1 MTALRSGIRRT
12 TLALPVVLFALL
24 ALAAPGFLA
33 PQNLANIIGQITALL
48 IVSLGQML
56 VALVAGIDL
65 SVGSVMSLAGSL
77 VATQSDPLLGIG
89 LALLLGLLVGVVNG
103 LGVAVGGIHPLIM
116 TLATAT
122 FLQGLAYLVLPIP
135 GGEVPASLRSLVNG
149 TLWGVP
155 QPLLWCALCAG
166 AVALLL
172 HHTRLGLHLF
182 AVGAQARSAQ
192 LNGVPVVA
200 VTVSAY
206 VACSLLAVVAGIY
219 LAARVASGDP
229 TMGASFGLESVTAVA
244 LGGVQLTGGVG
255 SVLGVVTGALSLGL
269 MTNGINLFGISPF
282 LRGALTGVLLL
293 AAVCAQ
299 RRKVVGL

>member
-1 MTALRSGIRRT
+1 M
-12 TLALPVVLFALL
+12 
-24 ALAAPGFLA
+24 
-33 PQNLANIIGQITALL
+33 
-48 IVSLGQML
+48 
-56 VALVAGIDL
+56 
-65 SVGSVMSLAGSL
+65 
-77 VATQSDPLLGIG
+77 LGIG

-103 LGVAVGGIHPLIM
+103 LGVAVAGIHPLIM

-269 MTNGINLFGISPF
+269 MTNGINLFGISPC

>member
-77 VATQSDPLLGIG
+77 VATQADPLLGIG

-103 LGVAVGGIHPLIM
+103 LGVAVAGIHPLIM

>member
-33 PQNLANIIGQITALL
+33 QQNLANIIGQITALL

-77 VATQSDPLLGIG
+77 VATQADPLLGIG

-103 LGVAVGGIHPLIM
+103 LGVAVAGIHPLIM

>member
-77 VATQSDPLLGIG
+77 EATQSDPMLGIG

-103 LGVAVGGIHPLIM
+103 LGVAVAGIHPLIM

>member
-12 TLALPVVLFALL
+12 TLALPVVLFVLL

-103 LGVAVGGIHPLIM
+103 LGVAVAGIHPLIM

>member
-77 VATQSDPLLGIG
+77 VATQSDPMLGIG

-103 LGVAVGGIHPLIM
+103 LGVAVAGIHPLIM

>member
-77 VATQSDPLLGIG
+77 VATQSDPMLGIG

-103 LGVAVGGIHPLIM
+103 LGVAVAGIHPLIM
-116 TLATAT
+116 TLATDDLPAGP
-122 FLQGLAYLVLPIP
+122 GLP
-135 GGEVPASLRSLVNG
+135 GAADPRRRGAGQPGQPGQRHALGRAAAAAVVRAVRRRGGPAAAPHAPGAAHLRG
-149 TLWGVP
+149 RR
-155 QPLLWCALCAG
+155 QCAQRA
-166 AVALLL
+166 
-172 HHTRLGLHLF
+172 
-182 AVGAQARSAQ
+182 AQRRA
-192 LNGVPVVA
+192 VVA
-200 VTVSAY
+200 VVVSAY

>member
-103 LGVAVGGIHPLIM
+103 LGVAVAGIHPLIM

-229 TMGASFGLESVTAVA
+229 TMGANFGLESVTAVA

>member
-12 TLALPVVLFALL
+12 TLALPVVLFVLL

-77 VATQSDPLLGIG
+77 VATQADPLLGIG

-103 LGVAVGGIHPLIM
+103 LGVAVAGIHPLIM

>member
-1 MTALRSGIRRT
+1 M
-12 TLALPVVLFALL
+12 
-24 ALAAPGFLA
+24 
-33 PQNLANIIGQITALL
+33 
-48 IVSLGQML
+48 
-56 VALVAGIDL
+56 
-65 SVGSVMSLAGSL
+65 
-77 VATQSDPLLGIG
+77 
-89 LALLLGLLVGVVNG
+89 
-103 LGVAVGGIHPLIM
+103 
-116 TLATAT
+116 
-122 FLQGLAYLVLPIP
+122 
-135 GGEVPASLRSLVNG
+135 
-149 TLWGVP
+149 P

-255 SVLGVVTGALSLGL
+255 SVLGVVTGAPS
-269 MTNGINLFGISPF
+269 MMPRPN
-282 LRGALTGVLLL
+282 VLLAVKVDARRVGRGRASAVATRPRST
-293 AAVCAQ
+293 AATM
-299 RRKVVGL
+299 

>member
-1 MTALRSGIRRT
+1 
-12 TLALPVVLFALL
+12 
-24 ALAAPGFLA
+24 
-33 PQNLANIIGQITALL
+33 
-48 IVSLGQML
+48 
-56 VALVAGIDL
+56 
-65 SVGSVMSLAGSL
+65 
-77 VATQSDPLLGIG
+77 
-89 LALLLGLLVGVVNG
+89 
-103 LGVAVGGIHPLIM
+103 M

-219 LAARVASGDP
+219 LAARVAS
-229 TMGASFGLESVTAVA
+229 AVA
-244 LGGVQLTGGVG
+244 VFIKASAV
-255 SVLGVVTGALSLGL
+255 GVVTGALSLGL

>member
-103 LGVAVGGIHPLIM
+103 LGVAVAGIHPLIM